1 MKKSLKILAILSICS
16 YFFLTSCVVSKKLLI
31 AVEKER
37 DTCQANMRQCQENFQ
52 YLEDQLDIMTS
63 KVIKGEK
70 DLYEMT
76 VFKNSLQ
83 VKNDTLKR
91 IVVQLRDDSVEIVRQ
106 YDSISVKLDS
116 ATSKMF
122 EMGQFIDSLFFNS
135 LKLRD
140 SLDSCHIKI
149 EEFESLL
156 LQEFA
161 GDESE
166 SENVIPE
173 KRKNVVLNP
182 PSNNYQ
188 KIGNTG
194 KKTTVVKTMKKP
206 VQKKPALR
214 RKIIKKK

>member
-1 MKKSLKILAILSICS
+1 
-16 YFFLTSCVVSKKLLI
+16 
-31 AVEKER
+31 
-37 DTCQANMRQCQENFQ
+37 
-52 YLEDQLDIMTS
+52 
-63 KVIKGEK
+63 
-70 DLYEMT
+70 
-76 VFKNSLQ
+76 
-83 VKNDTLKR
+83 
-91 IVVQLRDDSVEIVRQ
+91 
-106 YDSISVKLDS
+106 
-116 ATSKMF
+116 
-122 EMGQFIDSLFFNS
+122 
-135 LKLRD
+135 
-140 SLDSCHIKI
+140 
-149 EEFESLL
+149 LL